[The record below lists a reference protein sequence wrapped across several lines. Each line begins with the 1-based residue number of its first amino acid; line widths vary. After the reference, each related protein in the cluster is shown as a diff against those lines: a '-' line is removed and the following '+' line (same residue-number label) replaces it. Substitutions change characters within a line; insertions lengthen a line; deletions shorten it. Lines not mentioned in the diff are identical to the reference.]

1 MKVVLD
7 TNVYI
12 SAMLFA
18 GKCEEILKL
27 VSQGLFDI
35 VVSKEILSKIRSVLR
50 EKFHWMDKQAAE
62 AIRYIRGIAIIVN
75 PEITLSIVNED
86 PADNKIIECAV
97 ASNASYIITGDRNHL
112 LPIKEYEGVKILSPA
127 EFLRL

>member
-1 MKVVLD
+1 
-7 TNVYI
+7 
-12 SAMLFA
+12 
-18 GKCEEILKL
+18 
-27 VSQGLFDI
+27 
-35 VVSKEILSKIRSVLR
+35 
-50 EKFHWMDKQAAE
+50 MDKQAAE
-62 AIRYIRGIAIIVN
+62 AIRYIGGIAIIVN

-112 LPIKEYEGVKILSPA
+112 LPITDYKGVKILSPA